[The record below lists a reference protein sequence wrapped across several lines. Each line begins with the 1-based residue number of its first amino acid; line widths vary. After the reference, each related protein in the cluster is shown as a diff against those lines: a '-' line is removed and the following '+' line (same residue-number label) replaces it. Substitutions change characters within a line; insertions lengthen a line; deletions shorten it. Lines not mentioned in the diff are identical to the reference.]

1 MNRTGKKGVAM
12 KNTRRSVACA
22 AAVIGI
28 SLAGAVVTAP
38 PAFAG
43 SGHYISFS
51 NKGWFVANTCYKWKG
66 STTSDTCDSGKTINQ
81 DWRVEIPEDATGVE
95 LSVTVDAQIGGGNI
109 TPQITD
115 LKRGYCYE
123 LSGYTW
129 GPKITEK
136 QC

>member
-1 MNRTGKKGVAM
+1 MGKMTRTAVCAVA
-12 KNTRRSVACA
+12 A
-22 AAVIGI
+22 IGI
-28 SLAGAVVTAP
+28 SLGSAVVTAS

-43 SGHYISFS
+43 SGHSISFS
-51 NKGWFVANTCYKWKG
+51 NKGWFVANTCYKWTG
-66 STTSDTCDSGKTINQ
+66 SQTPDSCDSGKTINQ
-81 DWRVEIPEDATGVE
+81 DWSVEIPEDATGVE
-95 LSVTVDAQIGGGNI
+95 LSVTVNAQVGGGNI

-115 LKRGYCYE
+115 LKRNHCYE

>member
-1 MNRTGKKGVAM
+1 M
-12 KNTRRSVACA
+12 KNIKRKAACA
-22 AAVIGI
+22 AAAIGI

-43 SGHYISFS
+43 SGHSISFS
-51 NKGWFVANTCYKWKG
+51 NKGWFVANTCYKWKD
-66 STTSDTCDSGKTINQ
+66 SQTSDSCDSGKKIN
-81 DWRVEIPEDATGVE
+81 DTWSVEIPEDATGVE
-95 LSVTVDAQIGGGNI
+95 LNVTVLAQIGGGNI

-115 LKRGYCYE
+115 LKRNYCYE

>member
-1 MNRTGKKGVAM
+1 MTNI
-12 KNTRRSVACA
+12 RRKAACA
-22 AAVIGI
+22 AAAIGI
-28 SLAGAVVTAP
+28 SLAGAVVAAP

-43 SGHYISFS
+43 SGHHISFT
-51 NKGWFVANTCYKWKG
+51 NNGWFVVHTCYKWTG
-66 STTSDTCDSGKTINQ
+66 SQTSDSCDNGKKIN
-81 DWRVEIPEDATGVE
+81 DTWRVDIPDDATGVE
-95 LSVTVDAQIGGGNI
+95 LSVTVQAQIGGGNI

-115 LKRGYCYE
+115 LKRDYCYE